1 MWDTGDSDGEWNLGV
16 AYESGKFG
24 KVDAVKALKHY
35 QKAADGDDANALGRL
50 GYAYELE
57 VDGAKALE
65 YYTKAAEGGDTYAQ
79 YSLDH
84 PICNLSEFG

>member
-35 QKAADGDDANALGRL
+35 RKAADGDDANALGRL
-50 GYAYELE
+50 GYAYEQ
-57 VDGAKALE
+57 VGAGGGRR
-65 YYTKAAEGGDTYAQ
+65 EGARVLHEG
-79 YSLDH
+79 
-84 PICNLSEFG
+84 CGRW